1 MIEVKTVIKKSIRE
15 SWELWTKPEHV
26 IHWNFA
32 SDDWECPNAE
42 SNFIVSGEIH
52 YLMRAKDKSM
62 EFDFWGTFTEIQEP
76 NYISIVLGDGRK
88 MEVYFVQV
96 QENETEIIERF
107 EPENQNPL
115 DLQQQGWQ
123 AILSNFA
130 KYANHQ

>member
-1 MIEVKTVIKKSIRE
+1 MIEVKTVIRKSKKE
-15 SWELWTKPEHV
+15 SWEFWTDPKHV

-42 SNFIVSGEIH
+42 SNFIVGGEFH
-52 YLMRAKDKSM
+52 YLMKAKNEPM
-62 EFDFWGTFTEIQEP
+62 QFDFWGTFTEIQEP

-88 MEVYFVQV
+88 MEVHFVQV

-123 AILSNFA
+123 AILFNFA

>member
-1 MIEVKTVIKKSIRE
+1 MIEVKSVIKKSIRE

-88 MEVYFVQV
+88 MEVHFVQV